1 MDRLF
6 LPVLPFAHYCYAPH
20 TALSVSV
27 RVRSVS
33 TYYHLCAC
41 FTAVTLLYLLFVLT
55 FLLLDFN
62 ALCIVLCSLPPIASH
77 SVIPAYSQEDTQMSP
92 IQHNDGLIV
101 TPRPVPCPDF
111 ELPSMVTSDDF
122 WEGAF
127 RREVQRN
134 RETSSSSS
142 FSSSSSSRN
151 NGSSMREEKGGQD
164 GEGEDVG
171 DAALSFTPS
180 LSSSIPMLSSSES
193 LHVHSSERNGDR
205 NSYRD
210 REGNEK
216 ESVITIERQKV
227 SAFTAVYHLL
237 LLLSY
242 LIDLYWGTLHALP
255 CHALSCPDVSCPAL
269 SCPVLS
275 CPAMPILPCHAY
287 LALPCP
293 TLPCHALPC
302 PVLSCPAMPCHVPCS
317 ALLCLAEYLLSV
329 LHCLNLT
336 LLYYIILYCSLL
348 YSTVRYVSSGFTVSI
363 IYCLLS
369 IHHAYSYR
377 LHSTPLLFCDDCWS
391 SDHDRP
397 VALPPERQGHDH

>member
-6 LPVLPFAHYCYAPH
+6 LPILPFAHYCYAPH

-33 TYYHLCAC
+33 THYHLSSLYNLCAC

-55 FLLLDFN
+55 FPLLDFN
-62 ALCIVLCSLPPIASH
+62 ALCVVLCSLPPIASH

-92 IQHNDGLIV
+92 IQHSDGLIV

-122 WEGAF
+122 WEAAF

-134 RETSSSSS
+134 REFSSS

-151 NGSSMREEKGGQD
+151 NGSSMRGERGGRD

-171 DAALSFTPS
+171 DTALPFNPS

-193 LHVHSSERNGDR
+193 LHGHSRERNGDR

-216 ESVITIERQKV
+216 ESVMTIERQKV
-227 SAFTAVYHLL
+227 SAFTAVYC
-237 LLLSY
+237 LLLSSAQSPDR
-242 LIDLYWGTLHALP
+242 LICGTSHALP
-255 CHALSCPDVSCPAL
+255 CPF
-269 SCPVLS
+269 
-275 CPAMPILPCHAY
+275 
-287 LALPCP
+287 LPCP
-293 TLPCHALPC
+293 TLPCRILPC
-302 PVLSCPAMPCHVPCS
+302 HAMSCPA
-317 ALLCLAEYLLSV
+317 
-329 LHCLNLT
+329 
-336 LLYYIILYCSLL
+336 
-348 YSTVRYVSSGFTVSI
+348 
-363 IYCLLS
+363 
-369 IHHAYSYR
+369 
-377 LHSTPLLFCDDCWS
+377 
-391 SDHDRP
+391 
-397 VALPPERQGHDH
+397 LPR